1 MYPSL
6 ENQLEAWM
14 ALFPGYTRNKPRFAA
29 LAEALLRQAADL
41 WALIPQ
47 LESGFSLSAAQGLQ
61 LDALGQSVSL
71 PRQAGWTDETYRQV
85 LQRRL
90 KLFRWDG
97 SLDTV
102 KDFLESGETFSDNV
116 NGSVTVHA
124 SAAPPVP
131 LKEWFPVPPGIRAVS
146 VSS

>member
-1 MYPSL
+1 MPDPL
-6 ENQLEAWM
+6 ENQLEKWM
-14 ALFPGYTRNKPRFAA
+14 SLFPGYTRNKPRFAA

-41 WALIPQ
+41 WALVPQ

-71 PRQAGWTDETYRQV
+71 PRQAGWSDEVYRNV

-116 NGSVTVHA
+116 NSSVTVHA
-124 SAAPPVP
+124 NAAPPVP
-131 LKEWFPVPPGIRAVS
+131 LKDWFPVPPGIRVVS
-146 VSS
+146 MSS

>member
-1 MYPSL
+1 MPNVL

-14 ALFPGYTRNKPRFAA
+14 SLFPRYTRSKPRFAA
-29 LAEALLRQAADL
+29 LAEALLRQAAGL

-47 LESGFSLSAAQGLQ
+47 LESGFSLSFATGLQ
-61 LDALGQSVSL
+61 LDALGQSVSI
-71 PRQAGWTDETYRQV
+71 PRQAGWSDEMYRSV
-85 LQRRL
+85 LQRKL

-102 KDFLESGETFSDNV
+102 RDFLESGETFSDNV

-124 SAAPPVP
+124 NAAPPVS
-131 LKEWFPVPPGIRAVS
+131 LKDWFPVLPGIRVVS
-146 VSS
+146 V